1 MNAENNFAARL
12 IDAGRL
18 AAIARTC
25 GLKADVSY
33 YVNEALKE
41 LWRTRSSEEAK
52 KIAARWVLWDADGR
66 PWPRMPPLENVVS
79 FHRTAAAPV
88 VNSPATPLQL
98 IRDWFEKQDEEM
110 RREIAGMAML
120 LVLEFRGPPENG
132 SRERCGYLRRWLSQ
146 AGLPNHTVIGRALTF
161 RTCFE
166 YFAESRFTES
176 GWTRS
181 ERAAF
186 KILED
191 AKRDPNSETA
201 HLAPIAKKMLDA
213 LPARK
218 SRWIE
223 VRKSWKQ
230 LAGTSLT
237 PRALRIWSAL
247 HMERGRRD
255 SSREV

>member
-41 LWRTRSSEEAK
+41 LWRSRSPDEAK
-52 KIAARWVLWDADGR
+52 RIAERWVLWDAEGR
-66 PWPRMPPLENVVS
+66 PWPRLPSLKNVVP
-79 FHRTAAAPV
+79 FYRAGAAQVSIVNRPV
-88 VNSPATPLQL
+88 TPLHAV
-98 IRDWFEKQDEEM
+98 RNWFEGQNEEV
-110 RREIAGMAML
+110 RCEIAGMAAL
-120 LVLEFRGPPENG
+120 LVLEGGGLLECSSKG
-132 SRERCGYLRRWLSQ
+132 WCDHLRRWLSE
-146 AGLPNHTVIGRALTF
+146 AGLPAHTIIGRALRF

-176 GWTRS
+176 GWRRS
-181 ERAAF
+181 EAATL

-191 AKRDPNSETA
+191 AKRDPNSEA
-201 HLAPIAKKMLDA
+201 VRFVPIARKLLDT

-218 SRWIE
+218 IRWME
-223 VRKSWKQ
+223 VRKSWRE
-230 LAGTSLT
+230 LANASLT
-237 PRALRIWSAL
+237 ARALRVWSASQ
-247 HMERGRRD
+247 MR
-255 SSREV
+255 